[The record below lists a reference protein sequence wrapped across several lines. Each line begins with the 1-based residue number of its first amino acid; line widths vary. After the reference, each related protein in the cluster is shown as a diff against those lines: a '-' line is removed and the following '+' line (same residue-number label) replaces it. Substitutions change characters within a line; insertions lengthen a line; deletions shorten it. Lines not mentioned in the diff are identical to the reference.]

1 MKGRI
6 IDFYSGLGGASEAF
20 VQDGRY
26 QVSRIDNNIE
36 LKDVQHTYFCD
47 ILKLQIKE
55 IEMLYGKADLMIF
68 GPPCYDFSLAHSAPQ
83 GIAAREKRLES
94 YIPDMSDLNKVI
106 EIIEYCQPKYWIIEN
121 VAGSLRHFEPV
132 LGGFTQ
138 KIGPFFLWHN
148 LPALSMLNDDLSEI
162 VGHKTKSDP
171 GPREV
176 LRSNYRAKWPLV
188 MSKALLKSFET
199 PTLEDFL

>member
-1 MKGRI
+1 MKGRV

-26 QVSRIDNNIE
+26 QVSRIDNNMDLKHVEYTNIANILNLSVDNIE
-36 LKDVQHTYFCD
+36 FLFGD
-47 ILKLQIKE
+47 
-55 IEMLYGKADLMIF
+55 ADLMIF
-68 GPPCYDFSLAHSAPQ
+68 GPPCYEFSLAHSAPQ
-83 GIAAREKRLES
+83 GIAARENKLES
-94 YIPDMSDLNKVI
+94 YAPDMSHLHKI
-106 EIIEYCQPKYWIIEN
+106 MEIIDYCKPKYWIIEN

-132 LGGFTQ
+132 LGEFTQ

-148 LPALSMLNDDLSEI
+148 LPALSMLNNDLCEI

-171 GPREV
+171 GPSQV

-199 PTLEDFL
+199 PTLEDFI